1 VTPQREILNRFARDQ
16 FPLIGSQAR
25 LYFRDVFDH
34 MQRITDLADSL
45 RDTLTSSLEVH
56 YSTAQ
61 QRANDTIK
69 VLTVIAT
76 VFLPV
81 YLLTGIFGMNFT
93 SMPEIEWEHG
103 YLFFWILSAL
113 TTLGMYWFIKTRKW
127 L

>member
-1 VTPQREILNRFARDQ
+1 
-16 FPLIGSQAR
+16 
-25 LYFRDVFDH
+25 
-34 MQRITDLADSL
+34 MQRIADLADSL
-45 RDTLTSSLEVH
+45 RDTLTSALEVH

-81 YLLTGIFGMNFT
+81 YLLTGIYGMNFE
-93 SMPEIEWEHG
+93 SIPEFAWRYG
-103 YLFFWILSAL
+103 YLFFWGLAGL
-113 TTLGMYWFIKTRKW
+113 TTLAMFWFIKTRKW